1 MIKSKMKKKGGPVDH
16 DKVIGANLNKIRLAM
31 QLSQQELAKLAGVTF
46 QQIQKYEK
54 GTNRLS
60 ASRLVRI
67 SNALDVD
74 IDVFFDGVIDTT
86 PKKISLENIP
96 DEHVKFLR
104 LLAEIDN
111 PDKIKIL
118 SKLLSD

>member
-1 MIKSKMKKKGGPVDH
+1 MIKDKIRKKGGPVDH

-86 PKKISLENIP
+86 PKKLSLENIP
-96 DEHVKFLR
+96 DDHVKFLK
-104 LLAEIDN
+104 LLAEIDD
-111 PDKIKIL
+111 PDRIKIL
-118 SKLLSD
+118 SKILSE

>member
-1 MIKSKMKKKGGPVDH
+1 MKKKGGPVDH

-118 SKLLSD
+118 SKLLSE

>member
-1 MIKSKMKKKGGPVDH
+1 MIKDKIKKKGGPVDH

-86 PKKISLENIP
+86 PKKLSLENIP
-96 DEHVKFLR
+96 DDHVKFLK
-104 LLAEIDN
+104 LLAEIDD
-111 PDKIKIL
+111 PDRIKIL
-118 SKLLSD
+118 SKILSE